1 MRMKNIKKKKTVEK
15 LDLTKMCV
23 YMQIHVFVFTYILY
37 THLYISN
44 FMRTYLLYFSRRRRF

>member
-23 YMQIHVFVFTYILY
+23 YMQIYVFVFTYMLY